1 MRSRIPHKVFTTVLV
16 VAASAYLAS
25 AASAYHSA
33 SPAARSAIVHAVLA
47 EVGTHPC
54 GPQPP
59 VIRPLVSTVN
69 GEYALA
75 DVSVSKHDLELIN
88 KHEVHTG
95 CAIAGLPLGFF
106 LKRPSARSNSWK
118 IVVSLENSAQ
128 DCSEITPYVPE
139 AVLREFHVKGIPS
152 GQQTFGQC

>member
-1 MRSRIPHKVFTTVLV
+1 MPHQLFMTVLV
-16 VAASAYLAS
+16 VAASAFLAS
-25 AASAYHSA
+25 AASAYRPA
-33 SPAARSAIVHAVLA
+33 NPAAQRAIVRAVLA

-59 VIRPLVSTVN
+59 VIRPLVSTVD
-69 GEYALA
+69 GDYALA
-75 DVSVSKHDLELIN
+75 NVSVSKRDLELIN
-88 KHEVHTG
+88 KQEVHTG

-106 LKRPSARSNSWK
+106 LKRPGDHSNSWK

-152 GQQTFGQC
+152 GRQTFGQC